1 MRSKRD
7 TGRKSSVDISEIKG
21 HLGPSRPRDFL
32 EFCSGNSN
40 RWSQAHASVA
50 ELVDALDLGSSGEIR
65 GGSIPST
72 RTNFE
77 ISFHEFRFNDSV
89 SQ

>member
-7 TGRKSSVDISEIKG
+7 TGRKSSVDISEIKS
-21 HLGPSRPRDFL
+21 HLVPSQLRDFL
-32 EFCSGNSN
+32 DFCFGKSN
-40 RWSQAHASVA
+40 RGSQAHASVA

-72 RTNFE
+72 RTT
-77 ISFHEFRFNDSV
+77 SLL
-89 SQ
+89 